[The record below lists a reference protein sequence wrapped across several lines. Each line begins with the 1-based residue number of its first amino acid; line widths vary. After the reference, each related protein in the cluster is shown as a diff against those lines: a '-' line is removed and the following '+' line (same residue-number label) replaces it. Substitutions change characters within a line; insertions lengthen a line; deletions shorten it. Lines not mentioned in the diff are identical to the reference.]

1 VADHLRSGRLV
12 RVLADWELPDADVVA
27 LVDHRA
33 NMSARVRLFLTF
45 LQERLRPKPPWR

>member
-1 VADHLRSGRLV
+1 VADHLRAGRLV
-12 RVLADWELPDADVVA
+12 RVLPHWELPDADVVA

-45 LQERLRPKPPWR
+45 LQARFQPKPPWR